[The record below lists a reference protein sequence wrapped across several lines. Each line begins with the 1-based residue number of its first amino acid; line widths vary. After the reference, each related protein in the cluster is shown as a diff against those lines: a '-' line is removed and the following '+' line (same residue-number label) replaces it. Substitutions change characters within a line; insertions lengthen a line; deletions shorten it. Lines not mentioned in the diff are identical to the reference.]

1 MSSLNPNPNHRP
13 RRRSPLRSVLVVVG
27 LAVAAVVT
35 LGITRNPAPQ
45 LELSPAKPGIGRAGL
60 EVQVVA
66 SEPSRGLSRVS
77 VELRQ
82 NDKTVALGDKTYA
95 ARPFWAFWGEHTAAD
110 SFTVTL
116 DRDGV
121 KGLKEGPATLRAT
134 AERAGGLFGRG
145 EPTTV
150 QLELPVLLRA
160 PALAVASSQHYA
172 AQGGAGVVVY
182 RVGATA
188 LAAGGRDGVRAGDWF
203 FRGYPLPGGGLED
216 RFALYGVPYDASDAS
231 GVKLVAADA
240 LGNETTTPFVD
251 QFIPR
256 PMKTDDI
263 EVDDAFLARVVPAIL
278 AETPSLTDKGDL
290 LENYLQINRDLR
302 KANNRTLV
310 ELAADSKP
318 EILWRKTFQP
328 MPNGQVMSAFADRR
342 TYVYQG
348 RNVDQQDHLGFDLAS
363 VKQAPVPSAND
374 GVVVLAR
381 YHGIYGNTVV
391 VDHGAGVM
399 SLYSHLSSLAV
410 SEGQTVTR
418 GQEVGRTG
426 VTGLAGGDHL
436 HFTMLVGGLPVNP
449 IEWWDAKW
457 IRDRLVTKL
466 GAALPFQD

>member
-1 MSSLNPNPNHRP
+1 MSSLNPDPNHRP
-13 RRRSPLRSVLVVVG
+13 HRRSPLRSVLVVVG
-27 LAVAAVVT
+27 LAVAAIVT
-35 LGITRNPAPQ
+35 LGVTRNPAPK
-45 LELSPAKPGIGRAGL
+45 LELTPAKPGIGRGGV

-77 VELRQ
+77 VELTQ
-82 NDKTVALGDKTYA
+82 NDKTVPLGDKTYS
-95 ARPFWAFWGEHTAAD
+95 ARPFWAFWGERTATD
-110 SFTVTL
+110 SFAVVL

-121 KGLKEGPATLRAT
+121 KALKEGPATLRAT

-145 EPTTV
+145 EPTRV
-150 QLELPVLLRA
+150 QVELPVLLRA

-203 FRGYPLPGGGLED
+203 FRGYPLPGGGPED

-231 GVKLVAADA
+231 SVKLVAADA

-263 EVDDAFLARVVPAIL
+263 EVDDAFLSRVVPAIL
-278 AETPSLTDKGDL
+278 AETPSLTDKGDP

-410 SEGQTVTR
+410 SEGQAVTR